1 MSDQIRKAVGEVDGW
16 VVTRE
21 QLWLRGLGSKQPDP
35 ATGTQSC
42 HLSKAVSETPTVEN

>member
-21 QLWLRGLGSKQPDP
+21 QLCLRGSGSKQPDP
-35 ATGTQSC
+35 AAGTQGC
-42 HLSKAVSETPTVEN
+42 HLSKALSETPSVEN